1 MRVWRSRWWGW
12 PIWRSAD
19 FLEDPQLGHV
29 VIIFG
34 SVPVGSQEGKF
45 KSGNFN
51 HGPTVPQRM
60 GKLTGLPE
68 VMTSVVRRETG
79 AETSLQL

>member
-34 SVPVGSQEGKF
+34 SVPVGSREVEYKCDQI
-45 KSGNFN
+45 N

-60 GKLTGLPE
+60 GRLTGLPE
-68 VMTSVVRRETG
+68 VMMSVVRRETG
-79 AETSLQL
+79 A